1 MADKKKIKVKLA
13 VGARRYRVIEVDED
27 EVETVKKVNR
37 LIWRETDR
45 EKRERLKLQ
54 KENITLCSLS
64 ALDEGE
70 ERFSLQTDD
79 ALSDLLEEE
88 QRKAQRKRVFS
99 ALSHLN
105 SRQREMVRMVYYEE
119 KTQEEV
125 ARHFGITKSAVSH
138 AMGRIYERMKKFL

>member
-13 VGARRYRVIEVDED
+13 VGARRYRVIEVEED
-27 EVETVKKVNR
+27 EVEVVRQVNR
-37 LIWRETDR
+37 LIWREADK
-45 EKRERLKLQ
+45 EKRERTKLRE
-54 KENITLCSLS
+54 ENITVCSLS
-64 ALDEGE
+64 VLDESE
-70 ERFSLQTDD
+70 ERFSLQTED

>member
-1 MADKKKIKVKLA
+1 MAEEKKVKVKLA

-37 LIWRETDR
+37 LIWRETGR

-54 KENITLCSLS
+54 KENITICSLS
-64 ALDEGE
+64 VLDEGE
-70 ERFSLQTDD
+70 KRFSLQTDD
-79 ALSDLLEEE
+79 ALSDFLEEE
-88 QRKAQRKRVFS
+88 HRKAQRRRVFS

-138 AMGRIYERMKKFL
+138 AMGRMYERMKKFL